1 MYGNEAAAAWW
12 SYYSVCV
19 CVIRPPLDEHV
30 GPHPAVQR
38 RNSNP
43 TPRNCNSWKLLEHLD
58 DATACALVYCTVNFT
73 TWYLDFIWLHI
84 GLHFHEKKKKKRKG
98 LNHNQCIS
106 PHPPCSIYNVIY
118 IKQTKKMMMTTKL
131 NKCSARRCH
140 PSYWKILIDVKG
152 DQFDTHFWFYSSYL
166 SVFFYLIYLF
176 IYFF

>member
-1 MYGNEAAAAWW
+1 MSTLAHIRQCSGAIPIRRRAIAIPG
-12 SYYSVCV
+12 SYLS
-19 CVIRPPLDEHV
+19 IWMM
-30 GPHPAVQR
+30 Q
-38 RNSNP
+38 
-43 TPRNCNSWKLLEHLD
+43 LLVPSF
-58 DATACALVYCTVNFT
+58 TAQLISQHDIWN
-73 TWYLDFIWLHI
+73 FIWLHI

-166 SVFFYLIYLF
+166 SVFFYLIY
-176 IYFF
+176 YFFYFFKDTCRKSARLMLPDKWEMPAG